1 MTKKELSK
9 YYYLSREIKDLEE
22 RIQTLQNQSVGVSKL
37 TGMPF
42 SNEKSNPVEKRAELL
57 ITLKNKL
64 EKRKTKSLEE
74 LIKIE
79 KCISA
84 IEDIETRMIMTKR
97 YIELKSWEKISMEMY
112 MSERTLFRK
121 QKAYFK
127 EANNERTI

>member
-42 SNEKSNPVEKRAELL
+42 SNEKSNPGEKRAELL

-64 EKRKTKSLEE
+64 EKRKTKSLY
-74 LIKIE
+74 
-79 KCISA
+79 S
-84 IEDIETRMIMTKR
+84 
-97 YIELKSWEKISMEMY
+97 
-112 MSERTLFRK
+112 RK
-121 QKAYFK
+121 QS
-127 EANNERTI
+127 